1 LNSLPTGIRHML
13 ASTFFFALMNVC
25 IKKVGHIPAMEIV
38 FFRCLVSLVMC
49 LFILQR
55 DNIPWQGTNRQR
67 LLARGIFGTIA
78 LYTFFITLRNMP
90 LGTAVTIQ
98 YMSPIFTTIVAIF
111 LLKER
116 VKAPQW
122 LFFLLSFVGV
132 LVIKGF
138 DNRISLLMLGIGIT
152 SAIASAFAYNM
163 VRSLKEKEHPI
174 VVVLHFQIIG
184 TIAGLLFSVFNWKT
198 PVGWDW
204 FYLLLIGIFTQLGQE
219 NLTKALQ
226 LEKIANVSIL
236 NYLGV
241 IYALLFGY
249 LFFDEHYKLA
259 ALSGILLVLGGVVL
273 NYFYQRKNAATPV
286 EELVNI
292 EE

>member
-1 LNSLPTGIRHML
+1 ML

-25 IKKVGHIPAMEIV
+25 IKKVGHLPAMEIV
-38 FFRCLVSLVMC
+38 FFRCLLSLLIC
-49 LFILQR
+49 LVILQQK
-55 DNIPWQGTNRQR
+55 NIPWQGSNRKL

-78 LYTFFITLRNMP
+78 LYTFFITLSNMP

-111 LLKER
+111 LLGEK
-116 VKAPQW
+116 VKYLQW
-122 LFFLLSFVGV
+122 LFFAISFAGV
-132 LVIKGF
+132 IIIKGF
-138 DNRISLLMLGIGIT
+138 DNRISLSMLAIGIT

-184 TIAGLLFSVFNWKT
+184 TLAGLLFTLFIWKL
-198 PVGWDW
+198 PVGMDW
-204 FYLLLIGIFTQLGQE
+204 FYLILIGIFTQLGQE

-241 IYALLFGY
+241 IYALLFGFM
-249 LFFDEHYKLA
+249 FFSEHYGVA
-259 ALSGILLVLGGVVL
+259 ALSGILLVLAGVVL
-273 NYFYQRKNAATPV
+273 NYLYMRPQINTPV

>member
-1 LNSLPTGIRHML
+1 ML
-13 ASTFFFALMNVC
+13 ASTFFFSLMNVC

-38 FFRCLVSLVMC
+38 FFRCFVSLVIC

-55 DNIPWQGTNRQR
+55 DNVPWQGTNRQQ
-67 LLARGIFGTIA
+67 LVARGIFGTVA

-111 LLKER
+111 LLNEK
-116 VKAPQW
+116 VKKLQW
-122 LFFLLSFVGV
+122 LFFLVSFSGV
-132 LVIKGF
+132 LLIKGF
-138 DNRISLLMLGIGIT
+138 DNRISLFMLCIGII

-163 VRSLKEKEHPI
+163 IRSLKEKEHPI

-184 TIAGLLFSVFNWKT
+184 TIAGLMFSIYNWEMPT
-198 PVGWDW
+198 AWDW

-226 LEKIANVSIL
+226 LEKIVNVSIL

-241 IYALLFGY
+241 IYALFFGY
-249 LFFDEHYKLA
+249 LFFNERYDLA
-259 ALSGILLVLGGVVL
+259 ALSGILLVLSGVVL
-273 NYFYQRKNAATPV
+273 NYIYQRKNAATPL